1 MATTHREKTMQLL
14 EIMNMDSLALH
25 SREDEQGSSGAMI
38 RKELQRRK
46 AIGYWKGDFA
56 KYEIKD
62 DEVESVVG
70 TVRIVK

>member
-1 MATTHREKTMQLL
+1 MQLL

>member
-1 MATTHREKTMQLL
+1 MQLL

-46 AIGYWKGDFA
+46 AIGYWKGEFA
-56 KYEIKD
+56 KYEVKE
-62 DEVESVVG
+62 DEPVSTLG
-70 TVRIVK
+70 TVRIVS